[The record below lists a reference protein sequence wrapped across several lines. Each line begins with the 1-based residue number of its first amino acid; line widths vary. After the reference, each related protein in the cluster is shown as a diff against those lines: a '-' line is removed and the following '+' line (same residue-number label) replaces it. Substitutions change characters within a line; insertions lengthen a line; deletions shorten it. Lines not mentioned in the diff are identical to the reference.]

1 MPPRWFRR
9 VVIGPLAVVGCA
21 AVLILSPVIV
31 LVAAFALR
39 YARGILKPFRLLWL
53 LVVALVREPL
63 GLIALFLLWVGS
75 GFGYAIDTPP
85 FRRAHVALM
94 SWYLWGYIGV
104 AQRSLGLRLV
114 TEEAPGALVVEPNR
128 PSRPVLIFSRH
139 AGAGDSFILAH
150 MLVSTFGRVPSIVLK
165 DTLQW
170 APCIDVVLHRLPSKF
185 ISTNPPPG
193 AGVVESIGELAAGLP
208 DDGAL
213 ILFPEGGN
221 FTEARRLRGIQ
232 RLRDLGLEEQVAKA
246 EELSTVLAPRPGGVL
261 AALNAAPDTD
271 VIFVAHTGLEP
282 LSSLRTVLANVPM
295 QHSVRMAWWLVPAG
309 EIPSDEEGRIAWLYD
324 WWERIDTWIE
334 DHAELGLDP
343 YAVVNAATPSREPE
357 ARRADAP

>member
-1 MPPRWFRR
+1 M
-9 VVIGPLAVVGCA
+9 IGPLTVVACA
-21 AVLILSPVIV
+21 AVLILSPVVV
-31 LVAAFALR
+31 LVTAFALR

-63 GLIALFLLWVGS
+63 GLIALFLLWVTS
-75 GFGYAIDTPP
+75 GFGYAIDRPA

-114 TEEAPGALVVEPNR
+114 TEEAPGALVVEPKR
-128 PSRPVLIFSRH
+128 PSRPMLIFSRH

-185 ISTNPPPG
+185 ISPNPPPG
-193 AGVVESIGELAAGLP
+193 AGVIESIGQLAAGLP

-221 FTEARRLRGIQ
+221 FSESRRERAIQ
-232 RLRDLGLEEQVAKA
+232 RLRNLGLDEQVAKA

-261 AALNAAPDTD
+261 AALDAAPGAD

-282 LSSLRTVLANVPM
+282 LSSLRAVLANIPM

-309 EIPSDEEGRIAWLYD
+309 DVPTDEEGRIAWLYE

-334 DHAELGLDP
+334 DHAEAGLDP
-343 YAVVNAATPSREPE
+343 YAVVKSSTEETVPPE
-357 ARRADAP
+357 ARTPEAP

>member
-9 VVIGPLAVVGCA
+9 VVLGPLAIVVCL
-21 AVLILSPVIV
+21 AVLILAPAIV
-31 LVAAFALR
+31 LIAAFALR

-63 GLIALFLLWVGS
+63 GLIALFVLWVAS
-75 GFGYAIDTPP
+75 GFGYAINSSP

-114 TEEAPGALVVEPNR
+114 TEEAPGSLVVEPKR
-128 PSRPVLIFSRH
+128 PSKPMLVFSRH

-150 MLVSTFGRVPSIVLK
+150 KLVSTFGRVPSIVLK

-193 AGVVESIGELAAGLP
+193 AGVVESIGELAADLP

-221 FTEARRLRGIQ
+221 FTEARRERGIQ
-232 RLRDLGLEEQVAKA
+232 RLRDLGLHEQVAKA

-261 AALNAAPDTD
+261 AALDAAPDAD
-271 VIFVAHTGLEP
+271 VVFVAHTGLEP
-282 LSSLRTVLANVPM
+282 LSSIRTVLANVPM
-295 QHSVRMAWWLVPAG
+295 QHSVRMAWWLVPAAEVPTG
-309 EIPSDEEGRIAWLYD
+309 EEDRIAWLYD

-334 DHAELGLDP
+334 AHAEAGLDP
-343 YAVVNAATPSREPE
+343 YAVVNATP
-357 ARRADAP
+357 